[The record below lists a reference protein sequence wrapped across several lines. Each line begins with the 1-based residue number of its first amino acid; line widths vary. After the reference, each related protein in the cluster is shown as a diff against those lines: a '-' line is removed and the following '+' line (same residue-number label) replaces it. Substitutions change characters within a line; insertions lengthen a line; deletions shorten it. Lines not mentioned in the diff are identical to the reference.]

1 MKKRI
6 CFSAFFALKTEKMN
20 GLNAEYTEYAEKG
33 KMKPSHLTLS
43 AYSVF
48 FSVKVAA
55 FCFFV
60 S

>member
-20 GLNAEYTEYAEKG
+20 GLNAECTEYAEKG

-48 FSVKVAA
+48 FSVK
-55 FCFFV
+55 
-60 S
+60 